1 MEASKATVKMLMQ
14 DHYKARMNYYQII
27 HKLCENLTKM
37 SKKLLVY
44 VNAVFEIQIFLCCF
58 FFGDESAKLPFPLEK
73 GFLFFAPN
81 KHSFDY
87 GRNGCQDFTPFFILI
102 RFANKWKYTNY

>member
-44 VNAVFEIQIFLCCF
+44 VNAVFEIQIFLCCQKNSDLKLVF
-58 FFGDESAKLPFPLEK
+58 FLEMNRQSCHFPWKKVFYFLPQINTLLIMAEMDAKILP
-73 GFLFFAPN
+73 
-81 KHSFDY
+81 HS
-87 GRNGCQDFTPFFILI
+87 LS
-102 RFANKWKYTNY
+102 